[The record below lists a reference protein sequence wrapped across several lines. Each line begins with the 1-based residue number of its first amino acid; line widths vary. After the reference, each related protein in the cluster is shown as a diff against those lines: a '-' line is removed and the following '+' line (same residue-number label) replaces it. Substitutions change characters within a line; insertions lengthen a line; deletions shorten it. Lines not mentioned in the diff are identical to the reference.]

1 MRSAVGNDSRP
12 GKEEKVFLLHDFPD
26 TFLFRRNY
34 IDVITSE
41 NEKFGDLPQNIGS
54 RLRPGMADDP
64 IQSWLLEPVGIL
76 NGWMEYDRTP
86 TRTNVA
92 NRMTSPV
99 SLHPA
104 SPCQ

>member
-54 RLRPGMADDP
+54 RLGARMADDP
-64 IQSWLLEPVGIL
+64 IQSWL
-76 NGWMEYDRTP
+76 
-86 TRTNVA
+86 
-92 NRMTSPV
+92 
-99 SLHPA
+99 H
-104 SPCQ
+104 